1 MHKEYTS
8 SFEDLLRQDKS
19 VIVNHRNVQSM
30 AIKLHYSKLS
40 KVFPIQYY
48 VTYFRRDY

>member
-1 MHKEYTS
+1 MYKEYTS
-8 SFEDLLRQDKS
+8 SFEDLLIQDKS
-19 VIVNHRNVQSM
+19 VIVNHVNVQSM
-30 AIKLHYSKLS
+30 AIKPYHSKLS